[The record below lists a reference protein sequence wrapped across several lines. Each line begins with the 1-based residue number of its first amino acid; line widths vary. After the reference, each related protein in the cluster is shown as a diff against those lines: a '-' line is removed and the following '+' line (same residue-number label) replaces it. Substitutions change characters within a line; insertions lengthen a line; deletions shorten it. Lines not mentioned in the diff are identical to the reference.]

1 MNLPGLSG
9 TQLEVG
15 GVARLPNGK
24 WYAHACAIAWGHVD
38 GLGGCFNVVADGP
51 GGPYN
56 KTEKNWALLAYAA
69 ADGIPAYFSRPY
81 LGPDGISLVNFIHG
95 PKMSTLKHASVADP
109 DGVLR
114 WVWWEGNEK
123 LRGPAVPLAAAQA
136 SPAAAPC
143 AASPCAL
150 VVDSA
155 HGTIVEGVITW
166 GSDANTAVVF
176 GAANASSGTADGA
189 VASGGFGRLSAGGK
203 GQPWSTLD
211 LGKGTGAGPVDGWK
225 NSSHQGLTAAAPE
238 PTRGLGFKAGDKVSW
253 RLLVRQNLWEICA
266 PPFRLSRTCI
276 CHELLGPSPP
286 F

>member
-1 MNLPGLSG
+1 MQATSRG
-9 TQLEVG
+9 Q
-15 GVARLPNGK
+15 
-24 WYAHACAIAWGHVD
+24 
-38 GLGGCFNVVADGP
+38 
-51 GGPYN
+51 
-56 KTEKNWALLAYAA
+56 
-69 ADGIPAYFSRPY
+69 AYFSRPY

-123 LRGPAVPLAAAQA
+123 LRGPAVPLAGVQ
-136 SPAAAPC
+136 AAAGPC

-155 HGTIVEGVITW
+155 HGTIVEGEITW

-189 VASGGFGRLSAGGK
+189 AASGGFGRLSAGGK

-211 LGKGTGAGPVDGWK
+211 LGKGTGTGPIDGWK
-225 NSSHQGLTAAAPE
+225 NSSHQGLTAAAAE
-238 PTRGLGFKAGDKVSW
+238 PTRGLSFKAGDKVSW

-266 PPFRLSRTCI
+266 SPFAHLRMP
-276 CHELLGPSPP
+276 LLGLSSP
-286 F
+286 FCT